1 MVQFLGARQV
11 YQLEQQQLFH
21 PWQAMV
27 MTSHIAYKMRLQNIS
42 FLLER
47 NTQQMSYLYTTK
59 TGQARQKD
67 LTHAHCP

>member
-21 PWQAMV
+21 SWQAMV
-27 MTSHIAYKMRLQNIS
+27 MMNHTAYKMRLQNVS

-47 NTQQMSYLYTTK
+47 NTQQMSPPYTTK
-59 TGQARQKD
+59 TGQAKQKD
-67 LTHAHCP
+67 STHAHCP